1 MGQIVNNETHEP
13 RSSSMSLALR
23 WKRENVRVI
32 TVIAAVAIVITLIAV
47 LTWYN
52 ATKKTVAVLV
62 DGQERSVETRLDT
75 LRNVL
80 DEHAIALGAYDV
92 VSKPLDAEI
101 ADGDRVIIER
111 ALPIQIT
118 ADGKKETQFTTKK
131 SVHDALT
138 SLQIQVNPE
147 DKVFPSK
154 RASISKDMDI
164 RIVRVSKKM
173 EERKVKVPY
182 QVVKQADA
190 TLLKGKTKT

>member
-23 WKRENVRVI
+23 WKHENVRVI

-52 ATKKTVAVLV
+52 VTKKTVAVLV

-101 ADGDRVIIER
+101 ADE
-111 ALPIQIT
+111 
-118 ADGKKETQFTTKK
+118 
-131 SVHDALT
+131 
-138 SLQIQVNPE
+138 
-147 DKVFPSK
+147 
-154 RASISKDMDI
+154 
-164 RIVRVSKKM
+164 
-173 EERKVKVPY
+173 
-182 QVVKQADA
+182 
-190 TLLKGKTKT
+190 